1 MTDGKE
7 LSITPSERC
16 ASFNRLKNF
25 LQHRKFGVIFCE
37 RNSSVEKEI
46 KNTGFGYL
54 LIKSLANT
62 EEFEGYLVMAGEN
75 EPKTRLESFLRRHN
89 GRLINALED
98 DAIGSSSAFYTPVT
112 FFGRRERL
120 F

>member
-7 LSITPSERC
+7 LSITPSERR
-16 ASFNRLKNF
+16 ASINRLKNF
-25 LQHRKFGVIFCE
+25 LQYRKFGVIFCE

-46 KNTGFGYL
+46 KNTGFGFL

-75 EPKTRLESFLRRHN
+75 EPETRLESFLRRY
-89 GRLINALED
+89 NATLED
-98 DAIGSSSAFYTPVT
+98 DVISSSSSFYSPKG
-112 FFGRRERL
+112 FFARKESL